1 MIRRYSSVLAASA
14 VVGLAACGGGSGS
27 PGGPSGGGG
36 GTATPPP
43 GEAATINILASGV
56 TPNVVTVPVG
66 SRVNFANQSSSNI
79 EVSSDPHPTHTDCPA
94 LNIGALRPSQTGQ
107 TGGQQQGQFGS
118 AQLGSLGLGLREGNC
133 AGRDQGNQHKD

>member
-1 MIRRYSSVLAASA
+1 MLAASA

-36 GTATPPP
+36 GTTTPPP
-43 GEAATINILASGV
+43 GEAATINILSSGV
-56 TPNVVTVPVG
+56 SPKAVTVPVG

-107 TGGQQQGQFGS
+107 TGALNTARTCRYHDHGRPDDGRWRGS
-118 AQLGSLGLGLREGNC
+118 IVIQ
-133 AGRDQGNQHKD
+133 